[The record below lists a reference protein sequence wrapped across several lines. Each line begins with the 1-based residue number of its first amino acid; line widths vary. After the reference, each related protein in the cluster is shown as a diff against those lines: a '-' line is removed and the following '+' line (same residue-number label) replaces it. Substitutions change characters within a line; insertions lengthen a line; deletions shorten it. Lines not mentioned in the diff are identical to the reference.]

1 MTLSAEP
8 LIYIDGVRANS
19 IRVNGPGIDT
29 RYPQSP
35 MNDLDPNEI
44 ESIEIIKGPA
54 AATLYGTEA
63 SNGVVNIITKR
74 GRLGAPVIVFNVKR
88 GANWLPNPE
97 TLWPSGR
104 L

>member
-1 MTLSAEP
+1 MT
-8 LIYIDGVRANS
+8 
-19 IRVNGPGIDT
+19 GPGIDS

-44 ESIEIIKGPA
+44 ESVEIIKGPA

-74 GRLGAPVIVFNVKR
+74 GRVGAPVFALTVKR
-88 GANWLPNPE
+88 GAAGWGR
-97 TLWPSGR
+97 PSSR
-104 L
+104 